1 MRRRSVLKLAATV
14 FPVIVLA
21 VLVAGCWPFID
32 RQAKAANPVPMK
44 SAPLAAGDAGKL
56 TAWIGNETEGIDA
69 FIAVRNG
76 QVLMSQG
83 AVDVPMNL
91 ASVRKS
97 VLSLLFGIAWDRG
110 LVDLDATLGE
120 LGIDESRSPL
130 TATEKQATVEQLL
143 QARSGIYLQ
152 SGAET
157 VEIKDGRPRRGQF
170 LPGEHHFYNNWDF
183 NVLGVIFEQRTGL
196 SIGQALESWLAVPLG
211 MQDFSPEH
219 VLYESG
225 DSDSDFRTYRIHM
238 SARDLA
244 RLGTLVQ
251 QDGMWGR
258 ERIVSKEWLDRSTAP
273 HSKPDSAFY
282 DGFGYSWWLNSELNA
297 VQGDGWGGQF
307 LLIDR
312 DHDLVLVT
320 RRDNGNSI
328 LEFLV
333 FSQFKPEGHP
343 ADIQKLDLM
352 LREMTSGPG
361 WGDAR

>member
-1 MRRRSVLKLAATV
+1 MRRRSVYKMAALVSSAIVVGALAW
-14 FPVIVLA
+14 
-21 VLVAGCWPFID
+21 GCRPFID
-32 RQAKAANPVPMK
+32 RQAKAQNPVPMK
-44 SAPLAAGDAGKL
+44 AAPLAAGDAGKL
-56 TAWIGNETEGIDA
+56 AAWIGSETNGIEA
-69 FIAVRNG
+69 FIALRDG

-97 VLSLLFGIAWDRG
+97 VMSLLFGIAWDRG
-110 LVDLDATLGE
+110 LIDLDATLDE
-120 LGIDESRSPL
+120 LGIDESRTPL
-130 TATEKQATVEQLL
+130 TAAEKRATVEQLL

-157 VEIKDGRPRRGQF
+157 MEIKDGRPRRGQF
-170 LPGEHHFYNNWDF
+170 LPGEHYFYNNWDF
-183 NVLGVIFEQRTGL
+183 NVLGVVFERQTGL

-219 VLYESG
+219 VLY
-225 DSDSDFRTYRIHM
+225 DSDDSGSDFGTYRIHM

-251 QDGMWGR
+251 RDGIWGR

-273 HSKPDSAFY
+273 HSRPDSAFY
-282 DGFGYSWWLNSELNA
+282 DGFGYSWWLNSELDT
-297 VQGDGWGGQF
+297 VQADGWGGQF
-307 LLIDR
+307 LLVDR

-352 LREMTSGPG
+352 LREMTSTPG
-361 WGDAR
+361 HSGAH